1 VKSHHHQGFGQVGA
15 DLREAAWAD
24 DGTLEAVEDPS
35 KRFALGVLWHPE
47 EAEDEALFRGL
58 VEEAAAYRKHR

>member
-1 VKSHHHQGFGQVGA
+1 VGGG
-15 DLREAAWAD
+15 LRETAWAD

-47 EAEDEALFRGL
+47 EEEDAALFRSL
-58 VEEAAAYRKHR
+58 VEEASVYRTSRCSA